1 MVICNYH
8 PVFLSIVSDLVIYKL
23 WEELD
28 VFFMTLN
35 VLVSPRVIPWLIFIV
50 ISRKVIA
57 TLDQTRKDA
66 RKMKENIKGV
76 SKEFEEAKEKTSTL
90 MTTLTQ
96 RATTLEKLKAK
107 VGIAT
112 ALSAFLQLNEL
123 SDEEEEDEDLLKEGE
138 RCSVC
143 SLENFYNR

>member
-1 MVICNYH
+1 
-8 PVFLSIVSDLVIYKL
+8 
-23 WEELD
+23 
-28 VFFMTLN
+28 
-35 VLVSPRVIPWLIFIV
+35 
-50 ISRKVIA
+50 
-57 TLDQTRKDA
+57 
-66 RKMKENIKGV
+66 MKENIKGV
-76 SKEFEEAKEKTSTL
+76 SKEFEEAKEKTTTL

-138 RCSVC
+138 RCSG
-143 SLENFYNR
+143 SSFGNFYSH